1 MRELKAVLE
10 NLRDAGCRTAYIDGS
25 FVTRKAIPNDY
36 DTCWEDASVDP
47 AILDPVLL
55 IFDPGRATQKAKDME
70 ELFPASV
77 TADADGLSFLE
88 FFQTDRETGR
98 AKGIVAMDLGD
109 LA

>member
-1 MRELKAVLE
+1 MRGLKAALE

-36 DTCWEDASVDP
+36 GACWEEASVDP
-47 AILDPVLL
+47 VILAPVLL
-55 IFDPGRATQKAKDME
+55 TFDPERAAQKAKYMGE
-70 ELFPASV
+70 FFPASV

-88 FFQTDRETGR
+88 FFQADRETGR

>member
-1 MRELKAVLE
+1 MRGLKAALE

-36 DTCWEDASVDP
+36 GACWEETSVDP
-47 AILDPVLL
+47 VILAPVLL
-55 IFDPGRATQKAKDME
+55 TFDPGRVAQKAKYMGE
-70 ELFPASV
+70 FFPASV
-77 TADADGLSFLE
+77 TTDADGLSFLE
-88 FFQTDRETGR
+88 FFQADRETGR

>member
-1 MRELKAVLE
+1 MRGLKAALE
-10 NLRDAGCRTAYIDGS
+10 NLKDAGCRTAYIDGS

-36 DTCWEDASVDP
+36 DACWEEVGVDP
-47 AILDPVLL
+47 VILDPVLL
-55 IFDPGRATQKAKDME
+55 TFDPGRVTQKAKYLG

-88 FFQTDRETGR
+88 FFQTDSETGK